1 MDFYAALNDL
11 DTHAPALMIQTPQ
24 LAMVIVGNAARHLV
38 INSLDGSPADKES
51 GTNRGRLR
59 DQVLLIGCVRDVGV
73 PASVVVGEGFVEYPG
88 VEPPP
93 GYR

>member
-1 MDFYAALNDL
+1 VDFYAALNDL

-59 DQVLLIGCVRDVGV
+59 GLVLPVGGVGDVGV

-88 VEPPP
+88 ADLEQ
-93 GYR
+93 